1 MNVDTTRRT
10 CDLGGTI
17 REIPAEETFAR
28 IKPILLDF
36 GITRLANI
44 TGLDTIGI
52 PVWTVV
58 RPLGRSLSVSQ
69 GKGVTHDLAAVSG
82 IMESI
87 EVFHA
92 EQRQPTPT
100 VQDLFE
106 CNRDSSFIS
115 PHRLPIRSD
124 AEVTEGTPTEWLQGE
139 DLLDRSEK
147 WIPAELFDLDFT
159 KQREQRVFLS
169 SSNGLASGNT
179 RTEAIVHG
187 LCEVIERDQ
196 VSFWSVEQDVLKANT
211 KRRLII
217 QSIKDPV
224 CRLLIEKCEAAGL
237 DIFIWHITINI
248 DIPVF
253 MCTIVDRRNNTPY
266 PQQSTGSGCHP
277 VATIALARAITEAAQ
292 SRVTHISGLRED
304 LTWSRYRDE
313 FLCDADNV
321 KIELEKMSCQAETVD
336 LSALCPASR
345 DVPDMQSLLQEILKR
360 LAEAGLQNAIV
371 VDLAENDM
379 FSVVFVCVPD
389 LEYKSPKA
397 HALYTPGSRMREY
410 LSECDPPYTDS
421 PAK

>member
-1 MNVDTTRRT
+1 MIVDTTGQAS
-10 CDLGGTI
+10 DLGGTV
-17 REIPAEETFAR
+17 REIAVEETFAR
-28 IKPILLDF
+28 IKPTLPDF

-69 GKGVTHDLAAVSG
+69 GKGVTHELAAVSG

-92 EQRQPTPT
+92 EQRRPTPT
-100 VQDLFE
+100 VRDLFE
-106 CNRDSSFIS
+106 CNRDTSFIS
-115 PHRLPIRSD
+115 PHRLSIRSD
-124 AEVTEGTPTEWLQGE
+124 AAIVGTPTEWLRGE
-139 DLLDRSEK
+139 DLFGGAEK

-159 KQREQRVFLS
+159 EQREHPVFLS

-179 RTEAIVHG
+179 RTEAILHG

-196 VSFWSVEQDVLKANT
+196 VSFWSVEQDVLQANS
-211 KRRLII
+211 KRRVITR
-217 QSIKDPV
+217 SIKDPV
-224 CRLLIEKCEAAGL
+224 CRSLVEKCQAAGL
-237 DIFIWHITINI
+237 DIFIWYITINI

-277 VATIALARAITEAAQ
+277 IAAIALARAITEAAQ

-313 FLCDADNV
+313 FLCEAENT
-321 KIELEKMSCQAETVD
+321 KIELAKMSSQPESVD
-336 LSALCPASR
+336 LGVLCAASR
-345 DVPDMQSLLQEILKR
+345 DVPVDMQSLLKETLKR
-360 LAEAGLQNAIV
+360 LAHAGLQNAIV
-371 VDLAENDM
+371 VDLAENDI
-379 FSVVFVCVPD
+379 FSVVFVCVPG

-410 LSECDPPYTDS
+410 LNR
-421 PAK
+421 

>member
-1 MNVDTTRRT
+1 MDTMRQPS
-10 CDLGGTI
+10 DLGGTV
-17 REIPAEETFAR
+17 REIAVDETFAR
-28 IKPILLDF
+28 IEPTLPDF

-69 GKGVTHDLAAVSG
+69 GKGVTHELAAVSG

-92 EQRQPTPT
+92 EQRRPTP
-100 VQDLFE
+100 VMRDLFE
-106 CNRDSSFIS
+106 CNRDSSFVS

-124 AEVTEGTPTEWLQGE
+124 ADVSEGTPIEWLRGE
-139 DLLDRSEK
+139 DLSHAAEK

-196 VSFWSVEQDVLKANT
+196 VSFWSVEQNALKAKT
-211 KRRLII
+211 KRRVITR
-217 QSIKDPV
+217 SIKDPV
-224 CRLLIEKCEAAGL
+224 CRSLVEKCLAAGL

-277 VATIALARAITEAAQ
+277 IATVALARAITEAAQ
-292 SRVTHISGLRED
+292 SRLTHISGLRED

-313 FLCDADNV
+313 FLCDTDNT
-321 KIELEKMSCQAETVD
+321 KIELAKMSSQPETVD
-336 LSALCPASR
+336 LGALCPASR
-345 DVPDMQSLLQEILKR
+345 DVPADMESLLKETLKR
-360 LAEAGLQNAIV
+360 LTEAGLQNAIV
-371 VDLAENDM
+371 VDLAENEM

-389 LEYKSPKA
+389 LEYKTPKA
-397 HALYTPGSRMREY
+397 RALYTPGSRMREY
-410 LSECDPPYTDS
+410 LNQCGMNVGGQ
-421 PAK
+421 